1 MLLLRV
7 YILPDGP
14 RSQLVLHEALA
25 FRDLHEGYLEVQ
37 VIDAARCPELA
48 VQDGVFVFPAVVLT
62 SDGTPDGGIPLAA
75 VLPGEPVR
83 EAQQPTLP
91 PTSPPRA
98 MERLVVSSAERAL
111 SSAD

>member
-14 RSQLVLHEALA
+14 RSQRVLQKALA

-37 VIDAARCPELA
+37 VVNAARCPDVA
-48 VQDGVFVFPAVVLT
+48 KQDGVFVFPAVVLT

-75 VLPGEPVR
+75 VLPGEPVTKR
-83 EAQQPTLP
+83 SRQPHRLLSHAAFAGVLGLP
-91 PTSPPRA
+91 
-98 MERLVVSSAERAL
+98 LF
-111 SSAD
+111 